1 MATDARDVLSLAM
14 VKAEL
19 RINLAETAHD
29 TLKSYEAW
37 RVIVTRQLRL
47 LPLAVIQEGSE
58 RWHPDHGQPRA
69 SGSWSRCR
77 RVLQMEL
84 SEKSGAG
91 SVLRLHVR
99 RCTAAVMLRLCWE
112 QHARDRYVVDCGLG
126 TGATRRSPSAR

>member
-47 LPLAVIQEGSE
+47 LPLAVIQEGSGAGG
-58 RWHPDHGQPRA
+58 HPDHGHPD
-69 SGSWSRCR
+69 
-77 RVLQMEL
+77 
-84 SEKSGAG
+84 
-91 SVLRLHVR
+91 HVR
-99 RCTAAVMLRLCWE
+99 R
-112 QHARDRYVVDCGLG
+112 HPDRGAG
-126 TGATRRSPSAR
+126 AGGRPTGGCR